1 MASFCGPLRLSRI
14 YETRPQY
21 VVDQPYYLNA
31 VGEAMSAIE
40 PRDMMGRLHR
50 IEHDF
55 GRDRSREIRN
65 GPRTLDL
72 DILLCDEMV
81 ISTPDLTIPHPRIL
95 ERLFVLIPLLELLPH
110 LADPRTAIPYARSLL
125 ALASD
130 SQNNGGSRGA
140 ADRGVYL
147 YSPAGYSTLPNKEP

>member
-1 MASFCGPLRLSRI
+1 MASFCTPMRLSRI
-14 YETRPQY
+14 YETRPLY
-21 VVDQPYYLNA
+21 VVDQPLYLNA
-31 VGEAMSAIE
+31 VGEAISEIE
-40 PRDMMGRLHR
+40 PRDMLGRLHR

-55 GRDRSREIRN
+55 GRDRSREVRN

-81 ISTPDLTIPHPRIL
+81 INTPDLAIPHPRIL
-95 ERLFVLIPLLELLPH
+95 ERLFVLIPLLELSPD
-110 LADPRTAIPYARSLL
+110 LADPRTGIPYARSLL

-130 SQNNGGSRGA
+130 SQTDGGSREA

-147 YSPAGYSTLPNKEP
+147 YSSAGYTINPNKEP